1 MLSTA
6 PSAGPS
12 TSTSWRWTEWAWVCS
27 RRRRVRCTRFC
38 LLNLFGPVWQFIFQR
53 TTEVRLKQFLHRNKL
68 RDVNIAFK
76 NEIEE
81 NSVKIS
87 FFFKTSNGKTQKNVF
102 RYKTDPFDQRHLLF
116 QVSLVSDKCGPGIH
130 LFGQTVIFTFG
141 RTVAAVR
148 QPGGRERGA
157 DLQQFRLA
165 GRPAWLQAHQRPQP
179 EKDSVRHPRPGQ
191 PGSHRFSSGKSH
203 GFQFLNRREVH
214 NETPHQV
221 SFRPVPENKEKNE
234 I

>member
-1 MLSTA
+1 M
-6 PSAGPS
+6 
-12 TSTSWRWTEWAWVCS
+12 
-27 RRRRVRCTRFC
+27 
-38 LLNLFGPVWQFIFQR
+38 
-53 TTEVRLKQFLHRNKL
+53 RLKQFLHRNKL

-87 FFFKTSNGKTQKNVF
+87 FFFKASNGKTQKNVF

-116 QVSLVSDKCGPGIH
+116 QVSLVSEWALGSRPSDLYKRGAGEWRVTIH
-130 LFGQTVIFTFG
+130 SIGQTVIFTFV

-157 DLQQFRLA
+157 DLQQFRLS
-165 GRPAWLQAHQRPQP
+165 GRPARLQAHQRPQP
-179 EKDSVRHPRPGQ
+179 KKDSVRHPRPGQ